1 VRALVTGV
9 TRGIGHALVGHL
21 VERGAVVAAVAR
33 NEAALA
39 REAQQWGGAVH
50 PYVADVNDAAA
61 MQAVVDSF
69 GPVDLAVANAGA
81 LVGTGPLWEADPD
94 EWWAGV
100 EVNVRG
106 VFHTLRAVLPGML
119 ERGSG
124 RIVLLTSGLGN
135 SPGSYIS
142 GYAASKAAVTTL
154 GASVQQELA
163 GTGVGCFLV
172 SPGMVRT
179 DMTRFPESLTRHKP
193 FLADIPEEHFTPVE
207 RLLEL
212 VDEIAAG
219 ELDALAG
226 RFLHATDDRA
236 ALLAAVDAADA
247 RPRTL
252 RLAPAHEGDPQAR

>member
-1 VRALVTGV
+1 MRALVTGV
-9 TRGIGHALVGHL
+9 TRGIGRSLVGHL
-21 VERGAVVAAVAR
+21 VGRGAVVAAVAR

-39 REAQQWGGAVH
+39 REAERWGASVH
-50 PYVADVNDAAA
+50 PYVADVNEAAA

-69 GPVDLAVANAGA
+69 GPLDLAVANAGA
-81 LVGTGPLWEADPD
+81 LLGAGPLWEADPA

-106 VFHTLRAVLPGML
+106 VFHTLHAVLPGMI

-124 RIVLLTSGLGN
+124 RVVLVTSGLGN

-179 DMTRFPESLTRHKP
+179 DMTQFPEALTRHKP

-219 ELDALAG
+219 RLDALAG

-236 ALLAAVDAADA
+236 ALLAAVAAEDPRA
-247 RPRTL
+247 RTL